1 MSRLLYAC
9 LVALFAF
16 NTTQAQLNVELVA
29 QLDYQPTLNDI
40 WGYVA
45 PDSTEYAL
53 VGLTEGLSIVSLED
67 PANPVEVAFIEG
79 QSTTW
84 RDIKTWDQFAYVVS
98 DNASEGML
106 VVDMQ
111 FLPDSVQFAY
121 TTGPIDTL
129 GNHLRSHNIYI
140 DEYGL
145 AYLAGS
151 NLGSIIIL
159 DVKSDPW
166 NPVFVAKT
174 PSPYAHDV
182 YARDSI
188 VYTSEIYEGRF
199 AAYDIRNTDSIR
211 FLGSAITPFAFT
223 HNAWLSDDSKTI
235 FTTDERANAYVTSFD
250 ISDFSEIKELDRF
263 RPAKTLG
270 ESVIP
275 HNVHVWDDYLIISY
289 YTDGCIVVDASR
301 PDNLVEVGNFD
312 TFLGASGGFSGAWGA
327 YPFLPSGTIL
337 VSDRQSGLY
346 VLTPN
351 YVRGCYLEGR
361 VFSAEESGNGQ
372 NASIFNAEIQIIS
385 DEIVTPDFSDPEG
398 LFKMGKAVPGEYM
411 IRVSHPEYIPAEVP
425 LTFENGVVTEV
436 EVYLEPKQRFQ
447 VSGRVLT
454 SAESV
459 PVAGAMVVASDGTF
473 LYETA
478 TDAEGQYSFGEVFEG
493 SYQVFA
499 GVWGQYSLG
508 EFDLNDHLVEDIYV
522 SNGYYDDFHFDFG
535 WTVSGTA
542 VVGHWERAVPVESTL
557 FGIFECNP
565 SADLPDDI
573 GERAFVTYNNPGN
586 AGSSDV
592 DDGFTLL
599 SSPPMDLSGMN
610 DPVVSFNPWL
620 CIRFPDVQSFFVLA
634 SNAQDTVT
642 IDTIFTDGNEG
653 YWRPALELHL
663 KEYLTP
669 DAMTQVHFM
678 AVDTVGNIVEAAVDR
693 FVVFDAETS
702 AVKPVA
708 GTRDVIVYPNPARDR
723 IMISLE
729 ESLPIDIRQV
739 SIFNS
744 MGQQVFNQPWPS
756 GSQRLEVPVQWTAGM
771 YFLRLTSGNQ
781 LVATRKVVISPE

>member
-1 MSRLLYAC
+1 MTRQLYMCIFALLGFTG
-9 LVALFAF
+9 LH
-16 NTTQAQLNVELVA
+16 AQLNVELVGN
-29 QLDYQPTLNDI
+29 LDYEPTLADI

-67 PANPVEVAFIEG
+67 PTNPTEVAFIAGE
-79 QSTTW
+79 STTW
-84 RDIKTWDQFAYVVS
+84 RDIKTWEDFAYVVS
-98 DNASEGML
+98 DNTSEGML
-106 VVDMQ
+106 IVDLQ
-111 FLPDSVQFAY
+111 FLPDSVQFNY
-121 TTGPIDTL
+121 TLGPIDTL
-129 GNHLRSHNIYI
+129 GELRRSHNIYI
-140 DEYGL
+140 DEFGL

-151 NLGSIIIL
+151 NLGSIIVL
-159 DVKSDPW
+159 DVKADPW
-166 NPVFVAKT
+166 QPQFVAKT

-182 YARDSI
+182 YVRDSI

-270 ESVIP
+270 EGVIP
-275 HNVHVWDDYLIISY
+275 HNVHVWNDYLIISY

-337 VSDRQSGLY
+337 VSDRQTGLY
-346 VLTPN
+346 VLTPT

-372 NASIFNAEIQIIS
+372 NASILNAQVEILS
-385 DEIVTPDFSDPEG
+385 DEVVTPELTNTEG

-411 IRVSHPEYIPAEVP
+411 IRVSHPEYITKEVP
-425 LTFENGVVTEV
+425 LTFENGVLTEV
-436 EVYLEPKQRFQ
+436 EVYLEPKQRFA

-454 SAESV
+454 ATTSDPV
-459 PVAGAMVVASDGTF
+459 PGAMIVASDGVFT
-473 LYETA
+473 YETQA
-478 TDAEGQYSFGEVFEG
+478 DGEGQYSFAEVFEG
-493 SYQVFA
+493 SYQIFA
-499 GVWGQYSLG
+499 GTWGQYALG
-508 EFDLNDHLVEDIYV
+508 NFDLNDNLTEDIFV
-522 SNGYYDDFHFDFG
+522 SAGYYDDFHFDFG

-542 VVGHWERAVPVESTL
+542 AVGHWERAIPQQSTL

-565 SADLPDDI
+565 GSDLPDDL

-586 AGSSDV
+586 AGQSDV

-599 SSPPMDLSGMN
+599 NSPPMDLSKMN
-610 DPVVSFNPWL
+610 DPVVSYQPWL
-620 CIRFPDVQSFFVLA
+620 CIRFPEIESFFVLA
-634 SNAQDTVT
+634 SNAQDTIV
-642 IDTIFTDGNEG
+642 IDTVFTDGNEG
-653 YWRPALELHL
+653 YWRSPTEIHL
-663 KEYLTP
+663 KNFLTP
-669 DAMTQVHFM
+669 DVETRVHFM

-693 FVVFDAETS
+693 VVVFDAEVS

-708 GTRDVIVYPNPARDR
+708 ATGDVRVFPNPASDR
-723 IMISLE
+723 ITVEVSSE
-729 ESLPIDIRQV
+729 LPVEIARITV
-739 SIFNS
+739 YNS
-744 MGQQVFNQPWPS
+744 VGQMVFTRTWEAGQS
-756 GSQRLEVPVQWTAGM
+756 RLELPVQWGAGM
-771 YFLRLTSGNQ
+771 YFIQLTSGST
-781 LVATRKVVISPE
+781 LVATRKVVVQPE